1 MSLIFTFLSFLGK
14 KNLPDPVMAKSTL
27 GKVKFPV
34 RKRLCLG
41 DMWLILCLG
50 DMWLILSFISP
61 FLFSSPSSPFSL
73 RVHIQRLSSRP
84 IIRKLDLGRWAEA
97 GVGYVL

>member
-34 RKRLCLG
+34 RKR
-41 DMWLILCLG
+41 LCLG